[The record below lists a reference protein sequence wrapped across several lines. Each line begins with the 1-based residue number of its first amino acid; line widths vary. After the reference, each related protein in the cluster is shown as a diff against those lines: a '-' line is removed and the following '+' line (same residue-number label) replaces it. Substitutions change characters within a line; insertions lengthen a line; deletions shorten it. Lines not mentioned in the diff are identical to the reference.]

1 MPVAEL
7 RCTELE
13 QQRRADSKRLSAAA
27 AEKDKLQEKY
37 YTDMVR
43 QLVMQLGHRTFKPN
57 AWDDGFCRT
66 LCTKCCSLVVVH
78 YESILLHVIHDNCCS
93 GSGQRPR

>member
-1 MPVAEL
+1 MLVAEL
-7 RCTELE
+7 RCAELE

-43 QLVMQLGHRTFKPN
+43 QLVMQLGHRTFKPH
-57 AWDDGFCRT
+57 AWDDGLWRT
-66 LCTKCCSLVVVH
+66 PSAACWWWCTMTASCCMLSMTIAALGLGSDPV
-78 YESILLHVIHDNCCS
+78 ES
-93 GSGQRPR
+93 